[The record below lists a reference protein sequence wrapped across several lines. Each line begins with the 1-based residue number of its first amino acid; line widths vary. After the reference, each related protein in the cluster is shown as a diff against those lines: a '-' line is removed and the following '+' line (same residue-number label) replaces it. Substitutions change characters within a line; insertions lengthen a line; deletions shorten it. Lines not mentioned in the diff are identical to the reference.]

1 MKIIYTAFSIDLL
14 HEGHINLLKKAS
26 NYGQVVVGLLTDK
39 AIASYK
45 RLPHFTFQKRK
56 YILENLKYVSKVI
69 PQETLDYS
77 KNLKKIKP
85 DYVIHGDDWKH
96 GIQKTRDNV
105 IKTLKK
111 WGGRLIEVKY
121 SKNISEEKLRDKIYM
136 PGPRQR

>member
-1 MKIIYTAFSIDLL
+1 MKTIYTAFSIDLL

-96 GIQKTRDNV
+96 GIQK
-105 IKTLKK
+105 
-111 WGGRLIEVKY
+111 
-121 SKNISEEKLRDKIYM
+121 KN
-136 PGPRQR
+136 QR

>member
-96 GIQKTRDNV
+96 GIQKKTRDNV

-111 WGGRLIEVKY
+111 FTCRDHA
-121 SKNISEEKLRDKIYM
+121 RDKKI
-136 PGPRQR
+136 

>member
-96 GIQKTRDNV
+96 GIQK
-105 IKTLKK
+105 
-111 WGGRLIEVKY
+111 
-121 SKNISEEKLRDKIYM
+121 KN
-136 PGPRQR
+136 QR